1 MKWSS
6 EEALR
11 LSELVGEYQSSDK
24 IISWAKISETLN
36 SEFNTDRSK
45 DSCRVYY
52 QNYIL
57 GKRTKEKKQKAVAV
71 KKETP
76 AEQKEMN
83 DSKTLA
89 FNNGKWTSDGLI
101 ELNEEHD
108 KNPYYILLA
117 HGFDP
122 DKWNLLKVKNS
133 KWNQHNKQDGTV
145 TLYSSRIEVEPLT
158 EELTPDKTIET
169 LVSDVKPYVF
179 SKNRNV
185 SAVRNLVIPLPDL
198 HFPLLTM
205 KGAETYLKDV
215 KDIVKK
221 GYHTIVIEMLGDTF
235 HSNAMKTS
243 QTVKGTILQ
252 DVDMVQAIETAKTFF
267 DVLFINS
274 LENAKEVKLEFA
286 SGNHSDFEYLF
297 CEYLKVK
304 YPQAEVNHHNDIR
317 HAYKIGNVGI
327 MITHGN
333 YAKRNDYPILFA
345 NEFVDVWGSCK
356 WREIHSG
363 HLHKLDEK
371 LVANDKGVLSR
382 QFGTIKPT
390 DQYETEN
397 GYTMTNQT
405 TQVLEYSLD
414 KLKCTYDV
422 G

>member
-36 SEFNTDRSK
+36 SEFNTDRKK

-52 QNYIL
+52 RNYIL
-57 GKRTKEKKQKAVAV
+57 GKRKRINKEVSEN
-71 KKETP
+71 KKERD
-76 AEQKEMN
+76 
-83 DSKTLA
+83 DSKSLS
-89 FNNGKWTSDGLI
+89 FSNGKWTSDRLI
-101 ELNEEHD
+101 ELNEEQD
-108 KNPYYILLA
+108 KDPYYILLA

-122 DKWNLLKVKNS
+122 SKWKLLKVKNS

-145 TLYSSRIEVEPLT
+145 TLYSSRIEVEPLK
-158 EELTPDKTIET
+158 EELTHDNSLET
-169 LVSDVKPYVF
+169 LVSEVKPFVF
-179 SKNRNV
+179 DKPRNV
-185 SAVRNLVIPLPDL
+185 SSVRNLVIPLPDL

-205 KGAETYLKDV
+205 KGAATYLLDV
-215 KDIVKK
+215 IEIVKK

-235 HSNAMKTS
+235 HSNAMKAS

-267 DVLFINS
+267 DVLFVNS
-274 LENAKEVKLEFA
+274 LENAKEVRLEFA

-304 YPQAEVNHHNDIR
+304 YPQAEVNHHNEVR
-317 HAYKIGNVGI
+317 HAYQIGNVGI
-327 MITHGN
+327 MMTHGN
-333 YAKRNDYPILFA
+333 YAKRIDYPILFA
-345 NEFVDVWGSCK
+345 NEFVDIWGSSK

-371 LVANDKGVLSR
+371 IVANDKGVLSR

-390 DQYETEN
+390 DQYETEH